1 MEYFIGIF
9 TNWVNIVFFILI
21 GIFVYLDIRN
31 NKLNIDKDYKASIV
45 TIGIVGTFVGVV
57 LGLKDFDSNDMDR
70 SIPLLLD
77 GLKTAFATS
86 IAGMFSS
93 LALFVF
99 QKPKELAKTEL
110 SALNNIN
117 LNIKEL
123 IELVKNQNNQ
133 VNNNTLLT
141 NINTTIEKTNIS
153 IESLIKYS
161 KDHLILTNE
170 FSNNEKK
177 QSELLENII
186 QGNENQTEIFNTL
199 NESLSQGIEQIN
211 TNLDKAIE
219 KLSKGATEEIIK
231 ALENVIKDFN
241 HNLQEQFGD
250 NFQQLN
256 ESTKNM
262 IEWQHNY
269 KDHIEKLEES
279 FEKSNNLI
287 EKSATSLEQINSN
300 FQNIDVTF
308 NGLSDIVKTVDHQ
321 IKDIEKHLSTLNQIG
336 EKSKLYIDEIAKFSD
351 TTKESLTNQTV
362 ILSNL
367 IEKSSK
373 LNSELES
380 QMAKSLQELN
390 GALTSLTRQF
400 KDDYEFFLTKVSNL
414 IKMENKL

>member
-1 MEYFIGIF
+1 
-9 TNWVNIVFFILI
+9 
-21 GIFVYLDIRN
+21 
-31 NKLNIDKDYKASIV
+31 
-45 TIGIVGTFVGVV
+45 
-57 LGLKDFDSNDMDR
+57 
-70 SIPLLLD
+70 
-77 GLKTAFATS
+77 
-86 IAGMFSS
+86 
-93 LALFVF
+93 
-99 QKPKELAKTEL
+99 
-110 SALNNIN
+110 
-117 LNIKEL
+117 
-123 IELVKNQNNQ
+123 
-133 VNNNTLLT
+133 
-141 NINTTIEKTNIS
+141 
-153 IESLIKYS
+153 
-161 KDHLILTNE
+161 
-170 FSNNEKK
+170 
-177 QSELLENII
+177 
-186 QGNENQTEIFNTL
+186 
-199 NESLSQGIEQIN
+199 
-211 TNLDKAIE
+211 
-219 KLSKGATEEIIK
+219 
-231 ALENVIKDFN
+231 
-241 HNLQEQFGD
+241 
-250 NFQQLN
+250 
-256 ESTKNM
+256 M